1 MTNKRKYIMKT
12 KKRSSKNMKNKRT
25 KRLRGGFS
33 WPWSNTNT
41 NTNTTDPKSSFFN
54 GWFSKSSKDCSEA
67 DCAKYLNK
75 PISTDANLVSN
86 STYNSPSVADNQ
98 SFRASE
104 DASIANFSNEPDKNY
119 NIEEKRNLPPT
130 TPTNGG
136 KRKKI
141 IYGCSYCKR
150 YNCKCPKC
158 IYGCSYC
165 KRYNCKCQKCPYCK
179 YKLKKYSKKRTH

>member
-12 KKRSSKNMKNKRT
+12 KKRSSKNMRNKRT
-25 KRLRGGFS
+25 KKLRGGFS

-41 NTNTTDPKSSFFN
+41 NTTDPKPSFFN
-54 GWFSKSSKDCSEA
+54 GLFSKSSKDCSEA

-104 DASIANFSNEPDKNY
+104 EASNANFSNEPDENY
-119 NIEEKRNLPPT
+119 NIEETVQSPRSTSSDTISGKKYGVY
-130 TPTNGG
+130 GG
-136 KRKKI
+136 KRK
-141 IYGCSYCKR
+141 
-150 YNCKCPKC
+150 KC

-165 KRYNCKCQKCPYCK
+165 KRYNCKCPKCPYCK

>member
-12 KKRSSKNMKNKRT
+12 KKRSSKNMRNKRT
-25 KRLRGGFS
+25 KKLRGGFS

-41 NTNTTDPKSSFFN
+41 NTTDPKPSFFN

-86 STYNSPSVADNQ
+86 STFNSPLVADNK
-98 SFRASE
+98 SFSASE
-104 DASIANFSNEPDKNY
+104 EASVANFSDEPDENY
-119 NIEEKRNLPPT
+119 NVEEKRNLPPD
-130 TPTNGG
+130 TPMDGG
-136 KRKKI
+136 KRK
-141 IYGCSYCKR
+141 
-150 YNCKCPKC
+150 KC

-165 KRYNCKCQKCPYCK
+165 KRYNCKCQKCTSCK
-179 YKLKKYSKKRTH
+179 YKLKKYSKKRKH